1 MTFTDELWWSITPT
15 YDAILA
21 HPFLTGLTD
30 GTLHPDAFAF
40 YLCQDALYL
49 GRYAQALAV
58 LGGRAPEAGD
68 VAMFARHAAGAIEV
82 ERHLHESLLPQL
94 GIDPATLAAT
104 EMAPVTLAYTS
115 YLLAT
120 VHGGSYVEGVAAVLP
135 CYWIYWEVGKVLVR
149 RGSSDPRYQQ
159 WIATYG
165 GNEFGAVVQ
174 EVLDVADRLGA
185 RLEPAERTRA
195 GQHFRVTSRYEWM
208 FWDMG
213 YRQERWPAV
222 ASRTATGI
230 GQPPLRDGQ
239 DTGMGCASGGHRPS
253 ASRPCAATSEL
264 IEIQHAGVVPA
275 S

>member
-82 ERHLHESLLPQL
+82 ERHLHESLLPRL

-174 EVLDVADRLGA
+174 EVLDVADRLGRPA
-185 RLEPAERTRA
+185 RARRANPRGPALPRHEPLRVDVLGHGLPA
-195 GQHFRVTSRYEWM
+195 G
-208 FWDMG
+208 
-213 YRQERWPAV
+213 AV
-222 ASRTATGI
+222 AGSCLPDGDRH

-253 ASRPCAATSEL
+253 AARPCAPTSEL
-264 IEIQHAGVVPA
+264 IEIEHAGVVPA

>member
-222 ASRTATGI
+222 ASRTATGM
-230 GQPPLRDGQ
+230 GSLLSGTGKTPEWDVPAEVTDLPPRGHVPLRR
-239 DTGMGCASGGHRPS
+239 S
-253 ASRPCAATSEL
+253 
-264 IEIQHAGVVPA
+264 
-275 S
+275 

>member
-15 YDAILA
+15 YDAILG

-30 GTLHPDAFAF
+30 GTLHPDAFAFYPDAFAF

-135 CYWIYWEVGKVLVR
+135 CYWIYWEVGKALVAT
-149 RGSSDPRYQQ
+149 GSPNAVYQR
-159 WIATYG
+159 WIDAYAS
-165 GNEFGAVVQ
+165 EQFAAAVQ
-174 EVLDVADRLGA
+174 RVLDAANRSTADLPAGRLA
-185 RLEPAERTRA
+185 LIRRHYLTA
-195 GQHFRVTSRYEWM
+195 SRYEWM
-208 FWDMG
+208 FWDAAFRM
-213 YRQERWPAV
+213 EEWPV
-222 ASRTATGI
+222 
-230 GQPPLRDGQ
+230 
-239 DTGMGCASGGHRPS
+239 
-253 ASRPCAATSEL
+253 
-264 IEIQHAGVVPA
+264 
-275 S
+275 